1 MGRSRTV
8 WGGSPTSGQ
17 VPRTCARSRSRRR
30 SLLTACPGTQGRRAA
45 SSSAT
50 SVVSSAASKYSRMQ
64 APTTAAWRSA
74 SSRPTGSATGY
85 GHSPARQPA
94 IRNARR
100 SSRRRRRRRSSL
112 SRSTSSPLRSRSAY
126 RRRTRNTMATAGPN
140 SVSLG
145 RARSASERF
154 VNTPLF
160 AILSRAG
167 FVARALV
174 YGIIGLLAFELVVG
188 HGGKITNQQGALRTV
203 EQRSFGHVLLALL
216 AIGLGG
222 YALWRLLRAFLGHGR
237 EGADKGID
245 RLGALGSGIVYA
257 LMCAVAVQILAG
269 PGTSGGN
276 TKKTASDVFGWPA
289 GRWLV
294 GAAGL
299 VLAGV
304 AVYQFIRGVRHKFL
318 DDSKTEQMPRVV
330 KTWFTIL
337 GTIG

>member
-1 MGRSRTV
+1 
-8 WGGSPTSGQ
+8 
-17 VPRTCARSRSRRR
+17 
-30 SLLTACPGTQGRRAA
+30 
-45 SSSAT
+45 
-50 SVVSSAASKYSRMQ
+50 
-64 APTTAAWRSA
+64 
-74 SSRPTGSATGY
+74 
-85 GHSPARQPA
+85 
-94 IRNARR
+94 
-100 SSRRRRRRRSSL
+100 
-112 SRSTSSPLRSRSAY
+112 
-126 RRRTRNTMATAGPN
+126 MATAGPN

-337 GTIG
+337 GTIGHVARAVVFALVAVFLLKAAFDYKANEAIGLDGALAKLQHQSYGGWLLGLVALGLIAFAVYSLSDARYRRI

>member
-1 MGRSRTV
+1 
-8 WGGSPTSGQ
+8 
-17 VPRTCARSRSRRR
+17 
-30 SLLTACPGTQGRRAA
+30 
-45 SSSAT
+45 
-50 SVVSSAASKYSRMQ
+50 
-64 APTTAAWRSA
+64 
-74 SSRPTGSATGY
+74 
-85 GHSPARQPA
+85 
-94 IRNARR
+94 
-100 SSRRRRRRRSSL
+100 
-112 SRSTSSPLRSRSAY
+112 
-126 RRRTRNTMATAGPN
+126 MATAGPN

-203 EQRSFGHVLLALL
+203 EQRSFGHVLLAGL

-222 YALWRLLRAFLGHGR
+222 YAIWRLFRAFLGHGR
-237 EGADKGID
+237 EGADSGIE

-337 GTIG
+337 GTIGHVARAVVFALVAVFLLKAAFDYKANEAIGLDGALAKLYDGAFGSWLLGAVAAGLIAFSCFSLVEARYRRI

>member
-1 MGRSRTV
+1 
-8 WGGSPTSGQ
+8 
-17 VPRTCARSRSRRR
+17 
-30 SLLTACPGTQGRRAA
+30 
-45 SSSAT
+45 
-50 SVVSSAASKYSRMQ
+50 
-64 APTTAAWRSA
+64 
-74 SSRPTGSATGY
+74 
-85 GHSPARQPA
+85 
-94 IRNARR
+94 
-100 SSRRRRRRRSSL
+100 
-112 SRSTSSPLRSRSAY
+112 
-126 RRRTRNTMATAGPN
+126 MATAGPN

-245 RLGALGSGIVYA
+245 RLQEAIDRA
-257 LMCAVAVQILAG
+257 ADARG
-269 PGTSGGN
+269 PGRRPAPHRRARSSGRQRAVGAN
-276 TKKTASDVFGWPA
+276 PA
-289 GRWLV
+289 GHRERWPS
-294 GAAGL
+294 
-299 VLAGV
+299 LARPTG
-304 AVYQFIRGVRHKFL
+304 
-318 DDSKTEQMPRVV
+318 RVD
-330 KTWFTIL
+330 TW
-337 GTIG
+337 